1 MFERFIDCFLFF
13 LFAHYSLELLQF
25 NSTEGKNILSILE
38 DNPVPAILA
47 FSWIIIGLFL
57 NVREIY

>member
-1 MFERFIDCFLFF
+1 MDCFLFF
-13 LFAHYSLELLQF
+13 LFAQYSLELLQF

-38 DNPVPAILA
+38 DNPVPAIFA
-47 FSWIIIGLFL
+47 FSWIFIGLLL